1 MRMFGVLL
9 VAVFA
14 LAACS
19 PDSTMKTPEGTVE
32 AFIDASREG
41 NKEKMEQ
48 LVLEADLAEWRQ
60 FDNPFLKLSEEEK
73 KDVEIDMGDTRINE
87 AEDEA
92 VVEYKLRLKEKM
104 IAYGVIVALKESGK
118 WKISRER
125 STMHIPEGS
134 NPPGE

>member
-1 MRMFGVLL
+1 MKRIGTLL
-9 VAVFA
+9 LLACA
-14 LAACS
+14 LGGCS

-32 AFIDASREG
+32 AFVDASREG

-73 KDVEIDMGDTRINE
+73 DEVEIDMGDTKID
-87 AEDEA
+87 EDKA

-104 IAYGVIVALKESGK
+104 IAYGVIVALKEDGK
-118 WKISRER
+118 WKVSRER
-125 STMHIPEGS
+125 STMHTPEGS

>member
-1 MRMFGVLL
+1 MKRIGLCLFG
-9 VAVFA
+9 ACT

-19 PDSTMKTPEGTVE
+19 PDSELKTPEGAVE

-48 LVLEADLAEWRQ
+48 LVSEEDLVEWRQ
-60 FDNPFLKLSEEEK
+60 FDNPFLKLTDEEK
-73 KDVEIDMGDTRINE
+73 EEVEIDMGDTKID
-87 AEDEA
+87 EDKA
-92 VVEYKLRLKEKM
+92 VVDYKLRLKDKM
-104 IAYGVIVALKESGK
+104 IAYGIIVALKEDGK